1 MAKRVTDF
9 TGANPFEGG
18 SETTG
23 LRCWA
28 QFALTPEQREELGL
42 AAKLRGTNVNQLCVV
57 ALGAGLEGVLSELRG
72 LTDEQRAA
80 LVPQAKPTTNGS
92 GKTRSKVTDI
102 NDPAKLEKMIADKQ
116 RASQNAA
123 AAVEAAKAR
132 LEQLKSG
139 IVPTVDPEDELGG
152 EDEGDEDESEE

>member
-1 MAKRVTDF
+1 
-9 TGANPFEGG
+9 
-18 SETTG
+18 
-23 LRCWA
+23 
-28 QFALTPEQREELGL
+28 
-42 AAKLRGTNVNQLCVV
+42 
-57 ALGAGLEGVLSELRG
+57 
-72 LTDEQRAA
+72 
-80 LVPQAKPTTNGS
+80 
-92 GKTRSKVTDI
+92 
-102 NDPAKLEKMIADKQ
+102 MIADKQ

>member
-42 AAKLRGTNVNQLCVV
+42 AAKLRGTNVNQLCVM

-72 LTDEQRAA
+72 LSDEQRAA
-80 LVPQAKPTTNGS
+80 LAPQPKPATNGTKR
-92 GKTRSKVTDI
+92 GSKVNDI

>member
-1 MAKRVTDF
+1 
-9 TGANPFEGG
+9 
-18 SETTG
+18 
-23 LRCWA
+23 
-28 QFALTPEQREELGL
+28 
-42 AAKLRGTNVNQLCVV
+42 V

-92 GKTRSKVTDI
+92 GKTRSKVGDI
-102 NDPAKLEKMIADKQ
+102 NDPAKLEKMIADK